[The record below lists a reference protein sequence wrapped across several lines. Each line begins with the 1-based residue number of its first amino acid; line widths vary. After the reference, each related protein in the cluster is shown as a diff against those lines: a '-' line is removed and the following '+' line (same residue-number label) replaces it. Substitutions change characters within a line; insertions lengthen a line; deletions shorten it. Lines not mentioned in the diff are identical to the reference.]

1 MLVTYGSYA
10 FKRKEY
16 NLCVLTDKTLNLTD
30 PLKTTTTKKKKQ
42 KKKKKKK
49 KKKNTASDFLF
60 IFDWT

>member
-30 PLKTTTTKKKKQ
+30 PLKTTTTT

-49 KKKNTASDFLF
+49 KKTLLA
-60 IFDWT
+60 IFFSSLTGLRLT